1 MWQFAEA
8 VAGIGEACRA
18 LDIPITGGNVSLY
31 NETDGHPIL
40 PTPVLGVVGLVEHAD
55 RIVTRTFKGGAAIVL
70 LGTTKGELGG
80 SEYLQRQHGLL
91 RGVPPALDLDA
102 EKRLQQ
108 LLVSLAA
115 DGLVQSAHD
124 CAEGG
129 LAVTIAECSF
139 DTGGIGADV
148 DIPAV
153 DDVPEGLTVD
163 ATLFSESA
171 SRVVIST
178 TAERLEQVLTRAN
191 EHNVPAAQVGHTTPN
206 RLVMRV
212 GGRIAL
218 DVPVDLAEQAWKTGL
233 ERYFTKG

>member
-1 MWQFAEA
+1 
-8 VAGIGEACRA
+8 
-18 LDIPITGGNVSLY
+18 
-31 NETDGHPIL
+31 
-40 PTPVLGVVGLVEHAD
+40 VLGVVGLVEHAD
-55 RIVTRTFKGGAAIVL
+55 RIVTRTFKGDAAIVL

-139 DTGGIGADV
+139 DAGGVGADV
-148 DIPAV
+148 DVLAV
-153 DDVPEGLTVD
+153 DDVPEDLTVD

-178 TAERLEQVLTRAN
+178 TADRLEQVLARAK
-191 EHNVPAAQVGHTTPN
+191 EHDVPAALIGHTTPN